1 LNLAKRI
8 NKPRVLCLAG
18 PTASGKSALAES
30 LCEGLNVELISV
42 DSALI
47 YRGLNIG
54 SAKPEA
60 ATIAHCHYHLLDL
73 LEPEQQYSAAEFVQD
88 AQNAIRAVLSR
99 GRLPILVGGTMLYF
113 RALLQGLSALP
124 ATDPALRAEFLA
136 QLRSRGLPAMHA
148 ELARVD
154 PVAAARI
161 HSNDPQRTLR
171 ALEVFHMTGI
181 AMSVQQTAWKTAQ
194 SQPEWDFCC
203 HAIVPSDRAALHQ
216 RIAERF
222 DQMLN
227 AGFLD
232 EVRALM
238 RRPGLSLEH
247 SAMRAVGYRQAWE
260 HLRGDFDLQSLRERA
275 IAATRQLAKR
285 QFTWLR
291 GDTQWQV
298 LPEDAVT
305 QRAQMFKLY
314 APT

>member
-1 LNLAKRI
+1 LNLAKRM

-30 LCEGLNVELISV
+30 LCEALNAELISV

-47 YRGLNIG
+47 YRGMNIG
-54 SAKPEA
+54 SAKPDA
-60 ATIAHCHYHLLDL
+60 ATIARCHYQLLDL
-73 LEPEQQYSAAEFVQD
+73 LEPEQQYSVAEFLQD
-88 AQNAIRAVLSR
+88 AQSAIRAVLGR
-99 GRLPILVGGTMLYF
+99 GRLPILIGGTMLYF

-136 QLRSRGLPAMHA
+136 QLQSRGLAAMHA
-148 ELARVD
+148 QLARVD
-154 PVAAARI
+154 PIAAARI
-161 HSNDPQRTLR
+161 HPNDPQRTLR
-171 ALEVFHMTGI
+171 ALEVFHITGI
-181 AMSVQQTAWKTAQ
+181 AMSAQQTAWKTAQ
-194 SQPEWDFCC
+194 TQQEWDFCC
-203 HAIVPSDRAALHQ
+203 HAIVPGERARLHQ

-238 RRPGLSLEH
+238 QRPGLSLEH

-260 HLRGDFDLQSLRERA
+260 HLRGDFDVPSLRERA
-275 IAATRQLAKR
+275 VAATRQLAKR

-298 LPEDAVT
+298 LPEDTAT
-305 QRAQMFKLY
+305 ARAQMFKLY